1 MKNHFKVIIRNLI
14 KNPTFG
20 FVTIVGFAFSLAIT
34 LLLSSYVFN
43 ELTYDK
49 SFPNLN
55 HIYRLCFDK
64 GITTFKGS
72 LVADVKNRYPE
83 IEKIC
88 RYDNSSIDAVRNDV
102 PYKINDLIK
111 TDNEFFD
118 IFSLKLRFGNS
129 TEPLPDNNSIA
140 ISSSLAKT
148 IFGDV
153 NPIGEIINIQ
163 HQKDFKVTSVF
174 EDLPEKSSIQAQ
186 AIIAWDNVNSLGG
199 TNINGDFHSR
209 LFFLLKDKSDPVKLE
224 RKITNDYSKDH
235 FMKSPFVLLP
245 FKRSYIS
252 PLTMGGTSQTLH
264 ADLNSTFI
272 FTIVTILILV
282 ISILNFIILFTS
294 NHLTRLKE
302 IGVKK
307 TAGAGRKEIFKQ
319 FIFEA
324 IVISFIAF
332 ALGIFLADLLKKPFT
347 ALIQKDYPVLLA
359 LHFPNIVFVILGVII
374 IGILA
379 GFYPAVIISR
389 YKPVSIFG
397 NSGKKENLRIKSG
410 LSVVQYLISIVL
422 IVSLIVM
429 TRQNSL
435 IKNKD
440 IGFTKEQLI
449 QVMVP
454 WKIKD
459 KLPIIKEKLLSNP
472 YIKSCTVSNGIPGR
486 VYIYGVWNEAREK
499 YKYEGNT
506 PYLTVDADFFKVFNV
521 EFLQGR
527 GFEYGDWEKSVVM
540 NESAFK
546 LTGWKS
552 IEGQVLKDIPQTF
565 NMTNMPVA
573 SRELRVVGVI
583 KDINMEKLN
592 QLVAPTIFEC
602 SDHFGVSHLTC
613 KVLPGDYPKVIN
625 DIKKVWEMTCPGFV
639 FDYQFYDQW
648 LDSLYKEERHSA
660 FVIRLFAIF
669 SIILSCLGTFGVIHS
684 VTRQKI
690 KEIGIRKVNGA
701 KIANIINVLIWGVLR
716 WIVVAFVVSV
726 PLSYL
731 IMTIYLQNFAYKTN
745 LSWWIF
751 ALAGLLA
758 LGIALLTVSWQSW
771 KAATRNPVEALRYE

>member
-1 MKNHFKVIIRNLI
+1 
-14 KNPTFG
+14 
-20 FVTIVGFAFSLAIT
+20 
-34 LLLSSYVFN
+34 
-43 ELTYDK
+43 
-49 SFPNLN
+49 
-55 HIYRLCFDK
+55 
-64 GITTFKGS
+64 
-72 LVADVKNRYPE
+72 
-83 IEKIC
+83 
-88 RYDNSSIDAVRNDV
+88 
-102 PYKINDLIK
+102 
-111 TDNEFFD
+111 
-118 IFSLKLRFGNS
+118 
-129 TEPLPDNNSIA
+129 
-140 ISSSLAKT
+140 
-148 IFGDV
+148 
-153 NPIGEIINIQ
+153 
-163 HQKDFKVTSVF
+163 
-174 EDLPEKSSIQAQ
+174 
-186 AIIAWDNVNSLGG
+186 
-199 TNINGDFHSR
+199 
-209 LFFLLKDKSDPVKLE
+209 
-224 RKITNDYSKDH
+224 
-235 FMKSPFVLLP
+235 
-245 FKRSYIS
+245 
-252 PLTMGGTSQTLH
+252 MGGTSQTLH
-264 ADLNSTFI
+264 ADLNSIFI

-332 ALGIFLADLLKKPFT
+332 ALGIFLAYLLKNPFT
-347 ALIQKDYPVLLA
+347 ALIQKDFPVLLA

-374 IGILA
+374 IGFLA

-397 NSGKKENLRIKSG
+397 NSGKKESLRIKSG

-454 WKIKD
+454 WEIKD

-486 VYIYGVWNEAREK
+486 VYIYGIWNEAREK

-565 NMTNMPVA
+565 NMTNTPVA

-602 SDHFGVSHLTC
+602 
-613 KVLPGDYPKVIN
+613 
-625 DIKKVWEMTCPGFV
+625 
-639 FDYQFYDQW
+639 
-648 LDSLYKEERHSA
+648 
-660 FVIRLFAIF
+660 
-669 SIILSCLGTFGVIHS
+669 
-684 VTRQKI
+684 
-690 KEIGIRKVNGA
+690 
-701 KIANIINVLIWGVLR
+701 
-716 WIVVAFVVSV
+716 
-726 PLSYL
+726 
-731 IMTIYLQNFAYKTN
+731 
-745 LSWWIF
+745 
-751 ALAGLLA
+751 
-758 LGIALLTVSWQSW
+758 
-771 KAATRNPVEALRYE
+771 